1 MCLTR
6 ISEPKVAEENIF
18 CYKTLHEGRRSIHN
32 YYTYKL
38 GKVQPLVKISESL
51 STRYGDSSKR
61 IEAGYHSW
69 VNEPVRP
76 KKSYEKTYLCVI
88 PKGTIYYTG
97 LENDNEEGYVSETL
111 VVLGPTQY
119 GFFGKIGTELRRQKY
134 INQK

>member
-6 ISEPKVAEENIF
+6 PSEKKIANTNIF
-18 CYKTLHEGRRSIHN
+18 CWKRLDNRGRSIIQEHQ
-32 YYTYKL
+32 YKI
-38 GKVQPLVKISESL
+38 GVTQPLVEL
-51 STRYGDSSKR
+51 TLRHG
-61 IEAGYHSW
+61 EVEQGYHSW
-69 VNEPVRP
+69 VNEPVRS
-76 KKSYEKTYLCVI
+76 KWAYEKTYLCVI

-134 INQK
+134 TNQK

>member
-18 CYKTLHEGRRSIHN
+18 CYKTLHEGRRSIHTD
-32 YYTYKL
+32 YTYKL

-51 STRYGDSSKR
+51 STRYSGGSKK

-69 VNEPVRP
+69 VNEPVRS
-76 KKSYEKTYLCVI
+76 KWAYEKTYLCVI

-111 VVLGPTQY
+111 V
-119 GFFGKIGTELRRQKY
+119 K
-134 INQK
+134 